1 MTSYVT
7 GTNCIVLN
15 VSLQTLVSSATWCPQ
30 RLMSSNLKVYEK
42 LKANSKPLCVN
53 NHAHLSNT
61 SHTPQECVLHILHT
75 VYRKSLD
82 VPTLSSTFD
91 RSTMTLTGVILG
103 FVKGNYKKRMKL
115 FYDVV
120 IWCGWLILC
129 KHCTKTFTLCCL
141 VLCLIR
147 WADSGQV
154 SAPTAVYGAQGGSVT
169 VRCYYDSRLRGQ
181 EKYWCKELMFFWC
194 TTTKPGYSF
203 IKDNE
208 EAGVFTVTMTSLRE
222 SDAGVYR
229 CGVGSPKRFN
239 RFYSVVNL
247 FINPTGRTD

>member
-1 MTSYVT
+1 
-7 GTNCIVLN
+7 
-15 VSLQTLVSSATWCPQ
+15 
-30 RLMSSNLKVYEK
+30 
-42 LKANSKPLCVN
+42 
-53 NHAHLSNT
+53 
-61 SHTPQECVLHILHT
+61 
-75 VYRKSLD
+75 
-82 VPTLSSTFD
+82 
-91 RSTMTLTGVILG
+91 MTLTGVILG
-103 FVKGNYKKRMKL
+103 FVK
-115 FYDVV
+115 
-120 IWCGWLILC
+120 
-129 KHCTKTFTLCCL
+129 

-229 CGVGSPKRFN
+229 CGVGSPERFN

-247 FINPTGRTD
+247 FINPTAPTSISQVEHIGRWWLTLRWVLFAVMLCCLVSVHLFVWWKKHVRKMF